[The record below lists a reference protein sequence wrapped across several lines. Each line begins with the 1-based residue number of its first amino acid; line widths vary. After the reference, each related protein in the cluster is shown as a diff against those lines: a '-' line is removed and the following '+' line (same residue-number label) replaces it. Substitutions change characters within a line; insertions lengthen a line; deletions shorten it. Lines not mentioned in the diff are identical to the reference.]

1 MGRAVLNL
9 EGLKKTEDK
18 PENSPFILR
27 SGNERINFAKKLVMP
42 KMLMGELLYEQTVT
56 MLFAE
61 TGFGKSMLAVQLADA
76 ITRGESIL
84 GLKNESSPQPVLYLD
99 FENGEKVFEKRY
111 SEQSIIEGEEIWHNH
126 FAWDKKINFIDPK
139 GSNEYTVP
147 TKNATEWWFK
157 WIKTMAKKAGAKII
171 FIDNLFSL
179 IQEGGIES
187 TKEVKPL
194 LKQLLDMKK
203 TEGWTVIVLHHTPK
217 KQPFTPITRN
227 DLAGS
232 SNLSNLVDAVIG
244 IGKSYYNEDE
254 SSRYIKQIKPPRF
267 TEVVYGEFN
276 VISAKIEKIRPNFL
290 GFSRIELMDFEQ
302 EFKNESEHLK
312 NPNQL
317 QGKEFP
323 VSVTEQRREAVK
335 ENLINDPDFNRTKL
349 ADEWETSRQT
359 IDKDIKEVKKNN
371 SELFNNYGK

>member
-1 MGRAVLNL
+1 MGKAVLNL
-9 EGLKKTEDK
+9 DGLKKSEDK
-18 PENSPFILR
+18 SENSPFVLR
-27 SGNERINFAKKLVMP
+27 SGNERMDFAKKLVMP
-42 KMLMGELLYEQTVT
+42 KMIMGELLYEQTVT

-61 TGFGKSMLAVQLADA
+61 TGVGKSMLAFQIANA
-76 ITRGESIL
+76 ITKGESVL
-84 GLKNESSPQPVLYLD
+84 GLKNESSSQPILFID

-111 SEQSIIEGEEIWHNH
+111 SEQTIIEGEEIWHNH
-126 FAWDKKINFIDPK
+126 FDWDKKAYFIDPK
-139 GSNEYTVP
+139 ASNEYTVP

-157 WIKTMAKKAGAKII
+157 YIKKMAKKAGAKII

-203 TEGWTVIVLHHTPK
+203 TEGWTVIVIHHTPK
-217 KQPFTPITRN
+217 RSSGSLSRN

-254 SSRYIKQIKPPRF
+254 SSRYIKQIKAPRF

-290 GFSRIELMDFEQ
+290 GFSRVELMDFEQ

-317 QGKEFP
+317 QGKDFP
-323 VSVTEQRREAVK
+323 VSITEERREVVK
-335 ENLINDPDFNRTKL
+335 EKLINEPDFNRTQL
-349 ADEWETSRQT
+349 ADEWDTSRQT
-359 IDKDIKEVKKNN
+359 IDKDIKMVKDNN
-371 SELFNNYGK
+371 IELFNNYGK

>member
-1 MGRAVLNL
+1 MGKAVLNL

-18 PENSPFILR
+18 ADNSPFILR
-27 SGNERINFAKKLVMP
+27 SGNERTDFAKKLVMP
-42 KMLMGELLYEQTVT
+42 KMIMGELLYEQTVT

-61 TGFGKSMLAVQLADA
+61 TGVGKSMLAFQLANA

-84 GLKNESSPQPVLYLD
+84 ELKNESSPQPILFLD

-111 SEQSIIEGEEIWHNH
+111 SEQSIIEGKEIWHNH
-126 FAWDKKINFIDPK
+126 FDWDEKAYFIDPK
-139 GSNEYTVP
+139 YSNEYTVP

-157 WIKTMAKKAGAKII
+157 WIKEMAKKAGAKII

-194 LKQLLDMKK
+194 LTQLLDMKK
-203 TEGWTVIVLHHTPK
+203 AEGWTVIVIHHTPK
-217 KQPFTPITRN
+217 RSNGSLSRN

-254 SSRYIKQIKPPRF
+254 SSRYIKQIKAPRF
-267 TEVVYGEFN
+267 TETVYGEFN
-276 VISAKIEKIRPNFL
+276 VISAKIERIRPNFL

-317 QGKEFP
+317 QGKDFP
-323 VSVTEQRREAVK
+323 VSVTEERREAVK
-335 ENLINDPDFNRTKL
+335 EKLLSEPDFNRTQL
-349 ADEWETSRQT
+349 ADEWNISRQT
-359 IDKDIKEVKKNN
+359 IDKDIKIVIEANG
-371 SELFNNYGK
+371 ELFNNYGK

>member
-1 MGRAVLNL
+1 MGKAVLNL

-27 SGNERINFAKKLVMP
+27 SGNERTNFAKKLVMP
-42 KMLMGELLYEQTVT
+42 KMIMGELLYEQTVT

-61 TGFGKSMLAVQLADA
+61 TGVGKSMLAFQLANA
-76 ITRGESIL
+76 ITRGESVL
-84 GLKNESSPQPVLYLD
+84 GLKNESSAQPILFLD

-111 SEQSIIEGEEIWHNH
+111 SEQSIIEGKEIWHNH
-126 FAWDKKINFIDPK
+126 FDWDEKAYFIDPK

-147 TKNATEWWFK
+147 SKNATEWWFK
-157 WIKTMAKKAGAKII
+157 WIKEMAKKAGAKII

-194 LKQLLDMKK
+194 LTQLLDMKK
-203 TEGWTVIVLHHTPK
+203 AEGWTVIVIHHTPK
-217 KQPFTPITRN
+217 RSNGSLSRN

-244 IGKSYYNEDE
+244 IGKSYYNDDE

-267 TEVVYGEFN
+267 TETIYGEFN
-276 VISAKIEKIRPNFL
+276 VISAKIERIRPNFL
-290 GFSRIELMDFEQ
+290 GFSKVDLMDFEQ

-317 QGKEFP
+317 QGKDFP
-323 VSVTEQRREAVK
+323 VSITEERRDAVK
-335 ENLINDPDFNRTKL
+335 EKLINEPDFNRTQL

-359 IDKDIKEVKKNN
+359 IDKDIKIVKQANG
-371 SELFNNYGK
+371 ELFNNYGK